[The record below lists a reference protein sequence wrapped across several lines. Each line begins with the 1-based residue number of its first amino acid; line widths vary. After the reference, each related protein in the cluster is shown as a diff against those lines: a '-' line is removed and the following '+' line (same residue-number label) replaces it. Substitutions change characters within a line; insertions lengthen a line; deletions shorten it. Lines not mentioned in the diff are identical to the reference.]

1 MIRAAKLVRTFGSR
15 RALRGID
22 LSIARGELFALIGP
36 DGAGKTT
43 FFRIVAGLLEPTSGR
58 ADRDDVPFGLVPQRF
73 SLYEDLTVDEN
84 LTLRARLY
92 SVPPD
97 ESATRA
103 KDLLARVGLDRFGA
117 RLAGALSGGMKQKLA
132 LVSALL
138 TRPDLLLL
146 DEPTTGV
153 DPVSRREFWQV
164 LNSLHHEGLT
174 IVVSTPYM
182 DEAEYA
188 SRLAFLDEGRVVAA
202 GTGAEILA
210 AYPRPLVEI
219 ETAARGEARTRL
231 AAMPELDDVSLF
243 GSKLHVRG
251 REEEEKNQREDFLE
265 SRVVEALE
273 GIVPANKVRRV
284 APTLEDAFVLFSE
297 GHEDPAPGERHV
309 TDRRS
314 LDATPSPSSP
324 SKKSPSS
331 PSSPLPSSLSKKSS
345 SSSSSSTDILL
356 RCDNLTRKFG
366 TFTAVDNVSFEI
378 PRGKVFGFLGP
389 NGSGK
394 STTIR
399 MLTGLL
405 EPTSG
410 TATGFDGLDVAKHTD
425 AWKAR
430 LGYMSQKFSLY
441 LDLSANENLEFFG
454 SIYGLSR
461 PRLAARIEELARR
474 LRFESILGE
483 LTENLST
490 GQRQRVALAAALL
503 HEPELLFLDEPTGG
517 VDPKGRRLFWDLIYE
532 LAATR
537 GMTVLV
543 TTHYMDEAEQ
553 CDVLAFILDGRIIA
567 SGSPADLKT
576 SLAGRLFEVP
586 LASEPFAALASVQGD
601 PSLEDAY
608 LFGLRLRAVAREG
621 AAEAAAR
628 LLARLG
634 MPAPAPPSLE
644 DVFVSLARSAATS
657 GVTAARGGGTT

>member
-1 MIRAAKLVRTFGSR
+1 MIRAEKLVRSFGSR
-15 RALRGID
+15 PALRGID
-22 LSIARGELFALIGP
+22 LSIARGEMFALIGP

-58 ADRDDVPFGLVPQRF
+58 AVKDDVPFGLVPQRF

-84 LTLRARLY
+84 LDLRARLY
-92 SVPPD
+92 SVPPA
-97 ESATRA
+97 EAAARA
-103 KDLLARVGLDRFGA
+103 KDLLSRVGLDRFGT

-132 LVSALL
+132 LVAALL
-138 TRPDLLLL
+138 TRPALLLL

-164 LNSLHHEGLT
+164 LNALHHEGLT

-188 SRLAFLDEGRVVAA
+188 SRIAFLNEGRIVAE
-202 GTGAEILA
+202 GTREEILA
-210 AYPRPLVEI
+210 AVPRDAG
-219 ETAARGEARTRL
+219 TN
-231 AAMPELDDVSLF
+231 S
-243 GSKLHVRG
+243 S
-251 REEEEKNQREDFLE
+251 
-265 SRVVEALE
+265 
-273 GIVPANKVRRV
+273 
-284 APTLEDAFVLFSE
+284 PTLEDAFIFFSE
-297 GHEDPAPGERHV
+297 ER
-309 TDRRS
+309 DEK
-314 LDATPSPSSP
+314 ASSP
-324 SKKSPSS
+324 
-331 PSSPLPSSLSKKSS
+331 LSKKSS
-345 SSSSSSTDILL
+345 SLPSSSANSSEVLL
-356 RCDNLTRKFG
+356 RCDNLTRTFG
-366 TFTAVDNVSFEI
+366 NFTAVDHVSFEI

-410 TATGFDGLDVAKHTD
+410 TATGFGGLDVAKDTEK
-425 AWKAR
+425 WKKR

-441 LDLSANENLEFFG
+441 LDLTVKENLEFFG

-461 PRLAARIEELARR
+461 PRLAERIGALSAR

-532 LAATR
+532 LAAAR

-553 CDVLAFILDGRIIA
+553 CDRLGFILDGKLIA
-567 SGSPADLKT
+567 SGSPSDLKA
-576 SLAGRLFEVP
+576 SLSGRLFEVP
-586 LASEPFAALASVQGD
+586 LATEPFAALASVRDDAG
-601 PSLEDAY
+601 LEDAY
-608 LFGLRLRAVAREG
+608 LFGRRLRAVARPG
-621 AAEAAAR
+621 AGPAAAR
-628 LLARLG
+628 LLARFG
-634 MPAPAPPSLE
+634 APAEAEPSLE
-644 DVFVSLARSAATS
+644 DVFVSLARSAER
-657 GVTAARGGGTT
+657 AAA